1 MFQSSS
7 SISCGTDPAQNQ
19 TRDIVMPRAHGLNLV
34 RDITLTTLV
43 GTAPSFLLL
52 DRPATATVTTI
63 VSRETWQ
70 QELRTRPEMEDTP
83 RTPRELD
90 TDLGRRQVSEG
101 D

>member
-1 MFQSSS
+1 L
-7 SISCGTDPAQNQ
+7 NQ
-19 TRDIVMPRAHGLNLV
+19 
-34 RDITLTTLV
+34 
-43 GTAPSFLLL
+43 LLQ
-52 DRPATATVTTI
+52 

-70 QELRTRPEMEDTP
+70 QELMTRPEMEDTP